1 MNSTPWSR
9 TTLWLLAC
17 LGVATAVPTLDI
29 NDARFTQFMPPG
41 PDDVRS
47 SCPGLNTLA
56 NHGFLPRDGRGLNIS
71 TLMVAAFE
79 GFGVSPET
87 SGLITLSG
95 LIASN
100 KPPSEMFSLA
110 AVHSADWQIEH
121 DYSLS
126 RKDRSEDPNVARFDN
141 ETWQAT
147 FRELLKKSPIVS
159 AYDFGKAKA
168 ASVIEH
174 RMRRPNAT
182 YDVKA
187 AGNSA
192 TEIAK
197 VMNTLG
203 NLDGWV
209 RVEYLE
215 TFFEQ
220 EKFPYDLGW
229 RPHRYAADI
238 GSVLGIGA
246 LTLGAAP
253 EVLSEASNGRVV
265 LPTDIISAISPRNMT
280 AIWPLRQIIRD
291 AGFDSL
297 APFDELFRL
306 MSGRLQVI
314 Y

>member
-41 PDDVRS
+41 PDDGSCTLGCDLPLPLMPLYLVRS

-71 TLMVAAFE
+71 TLIVAAFE

-110 AVHSADWQIEH
+110 AVHSLDWQIEH

-209 RVEYLE
+209 RVEYLK

-229 RPHRYAADI
+229 RPHRDAADI

-265 LPTDIISAISPRNMT
+265 LPTVSCRRERNGPALTSPR
-280 AIWPLRQIIRD
+280 
-291 AGFDSL
+291 
-297 APFDELFRL
+297 
-306 MSGRLQVI
+306 
-314 Y
+314 